1 MRVGI
6 RLGWVAY
13 IGEQMAHRAA
23 SATPMVT
30 PRKAPRMRLRW
41 HHGL

>member
-6 RLGWVAY
+6 GLRRMAY

-23 SATPMVT
+23 SATP
-30 PRKAPRMRLRW
+30 RKAPRMRLRW
-41 HHGL
+41 YHGL